1 MICSVRA
8 RPSAQPPASCSSEYL
23 WFAAIVMDA
32 VGNSE
37 VVKAFSVLSYV
48 LMAICS
54 IVFMSSYSMFFNV
67 MAGLY
72 MMGAA
77 VALTMIHLQAPNN
90 AVLALREGA
99 PFLFMPIGRSALS
112 LALAAL
118 LFGMGTFGIIVAIF
132 MVITVGLNL

>member
-1 MICSVRA
+1 
-8 RPSAQPPASCSSEYL
+8 
-23 WFAAIVMDA
+23 MDA

-54 IVFMSSYSMFFNV
+54 IVYMSSVSTMFVV
-67 MAGLY
+67 MACLY
-72 MMGAA
+72 MMGAS
-77 VALTMIHLQAPNN
+77 VALAMMQLQAPNS

-112 LALAAL
+112 LALALL
-118 LFGMGTFGIIVAIF
+118 LFGMGTFGIIIAIF

>member
-1 MICSVRA
+1 
-8 RPSAQPPASCSSEYL
+8 
-23 WFAAIVMDA
+23 MDA